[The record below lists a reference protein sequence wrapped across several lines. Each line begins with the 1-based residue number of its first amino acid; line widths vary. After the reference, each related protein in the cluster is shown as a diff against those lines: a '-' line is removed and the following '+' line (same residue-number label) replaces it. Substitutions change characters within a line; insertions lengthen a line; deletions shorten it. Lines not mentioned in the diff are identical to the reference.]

1 MKQSCP
7 SNAILVKAIDEGL
20 SIMCGSAAPSIIFF
34 LENNGSMKPKINI
47 ENLESFS
54 EGLESIFGFGSKV
67 IERKILEVLCLKF
80 SLPQVTEVP
89 YNFEFA
95 EEVQKVFELYEA
107 DRPTHQTTTTRQ
119 RLDKLSPQAI
129 SSSKE
134 CKEICVN
141 SGARTV
147 DD

>member
-1 MKQSCP
+1 MKDSCP
-7 SNAILVKAIDEGL
+7 LNAILIDAIDEGL
-20 SIMCGSAAPSIIFF
+20 SIMCGSAAPSVIFF
-34 LENNGSMKPKINI
+34 LENDGSMKSKSNI

-54 EGLESIFGFGSKV
+54 EGLDRIFGFGSKV
-67 IERKILEVLCLKF
+67 IERKILEVLYLKF

-95 EEVQKVFELYEA
+95 KEVQKVFELYEA
-107 DRPTHQTTTTRQ
+107 DRPTHKATTTRQ

-134 CKEICVN
+134 CKEVCVN
-141 SGARTV
+141 SCARTV